1 MKTPLDKNQKTMH
14 YVITM
19 GKHILI
25 ALIILLSFYNKSYAQ
40 NLDWGNCL
48 NGDIW
53 LLVDTSGS
61 LNGREVILYSAVQ
74 TIASN
79 LIQWNPETRV
89 GLWEFPVNSNNGQTE
104 DESALRV
111 DLTRD
116 SEAFNGFW
124 SKGYGNENIAKAL
137 SNAFIYHN
145 RTVTKDR
152 QEQEEYQKILILIS
166 DGIDGENQQRA
177 QSYAQ
182 YIKSKD
188 MGIISLHLVTDKVLR
203 QQGNVVQFMRSISG
217 IPNKTEEAY
226 FQTSLEDL
234 AQFFS
239 ATFGCH

>member
-1 MKTPLDKNQKTMH
+1 
-14 YVITM
+14 M
-19 GKHILI
+19 GKHIL
-25 ALIILLSFYNKSYAQ
+25 LTFILLLPFQNKSHAQ

-61 LNGREVILYSAVQ
+61 LNGREETLYSAVQ
-74 TIASN
+74 TIASK

-89 GLWEFPVNSNNGQTE
+89 GLWEFPIITNNRQTE
-104 DESALRV
+104 DESVLRV

-116 SEAFNGFW
+116 KEAFNGFW

-137 SNAFIYHN
+137 SNAFFYHN
-145 RTVTKDR
+145 NTVTKDR
-152 QEQEEYQKILILIS
+152 EEQENYQKILILIS
-166 DGIDGENQQRA
+166 DGVDGDNHQRA

-182 YIKSKD
+182 YIKSQG
-188 MGIISLHLVTDKVLR
+188 MGIISLHLVTEKASQHSTDI
-203 QQGNVVQFMRSISG
+203 NQFMRSISG
-217 IPNKTEEAY
+217 IPDKTEEAY
-226 FQTSLEDL
+226 FQTNLENL